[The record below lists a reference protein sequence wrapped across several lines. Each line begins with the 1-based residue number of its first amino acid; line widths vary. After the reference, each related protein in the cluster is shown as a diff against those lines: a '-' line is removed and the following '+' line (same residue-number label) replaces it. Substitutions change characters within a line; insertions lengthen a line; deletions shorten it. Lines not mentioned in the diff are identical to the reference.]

1 MGGIEKLYHR
11 SYNLPKRSNA
21 KTLTVDVAENIHL
34 HYRDLRIE
42 FSLNEFIEFMDHMK
56 IMYSELKKWRESNP
70 DWTESDPNSFED
82 KFGIEFGKQKNKIKE
97 NSDYWDDRFS
107 IEKKMSGDYHI
118 KWRNYRF
125 EMDEASFIRWEI
137 AFSEVIP
144 EFKKDI
150 MLHRK
155 AKKIINRLWKSLLRR
170 IKKII
175 DFS

>member
-1 MGGIEKLYHR
+1 MIQILLKI
-11 SYNLPKRSNA
+11 NLGLN
-21 KTLTVDVAENIHL
+21 LEN
-34 HYRDLRIE
+34 
-42 FSLNEFIEFMDHMK
+42 
-56 IMYSELKKWRESNP
+56 
-70 DWTESDPNSFED
+70 
-82 KFGIEFGKQKNKIKE
+82 QKNKIKE